1 MDILSRSQLL
11 FWVMTLQML
20 IMLLKNNYLNNYMNT
35 SELGTVWEREC
46 VMEPELGL
54 KPVIH
59 LESKNNNKNKLR
71 Y

>member
-35 SELGTVWEREC
+35 SELGTV
-46 VMEPELGL
+46 
-54 KPVIH
+54 
-59 LESKNNNKNKLR
+59 
-71 Y
+71 